1 VSGGVQAG
9 ARSAEPRFALPAGPF
24 YLVVLG
30 TAAAAAAVAAWAAN
44 HWAGDALA
52 GAFGA
57 AVAGATALLGAAIL
71 RPSKVR
77 EASDWMTAWLA
88 ATVVRLL
95 ATPLAAGSLYF
106 ALPEP
111 GRAFLL
117 SVAGTYLACLLAE
130 TLWLARSVH
139 DALSRA
145 ATSRGASTPAGD
157 HPSETT

>member
-1 VSGGVQAG
+1 MSGEGERG
-9 ARSAEPRFALPAGPF
+9 ARSAEPQFAVSAGSLF
-24 YLVVLG
+24 AVVLG
-30 TAAAAAAVAAWAAN
+30 AAAIAVAVAAWSAGR
-44 HWAGDALA
+44 WAGDAAA
-52 GAFGA
+52 GGLGA
-57 AVAGATALLGAAIL
+57 AVAGVTALLGVAIL

-95 ATPLAAGSLYF
+95 LTPLVAGSLYF
-106 ALPEP
+106 ALPQP

-117 SVAGTYLACLLAE
+117 SVAGAYLVCLLAE

-139 DALSRA
+139 NALSRA

-157 HPSETT
+157 RPSQTA